1 MGKIMTPSE
10 DVIDAYLLGDGA
22 ALAHAIHNR
31 YGWPI
36 RGLVMPLSGQNVL
49 IYSWVQHPSG
59 KGLSITGLEEESAFA
74 DVDPSGKIETLSAA
88 ELLDLSG
95 IDDNC
100 ADYNADFEEAE
111 RVVDGYIAPKF
122 LWH

>member
-1 MGKIMTPSE
+1 MTPSE
-10 DVIDAYLLGDGA
+10 ETIDAYLLGDGA
-22 ALAHAIHNR
+22 TLAHAINNR

-36 RGLVMPLSGQNVL
+36 RGLVMPYAERQVL

-59 KGLSITGLEEESAFA
+59 KGLSITGLEEEAAIA
-74 DVDPSGKIETLSAA
+74 DVDPSATIRTLSVA

-95 IDDNC
+95 IDDAC
-100 ADYNADFEEAE
+100 EGYTVDFREAE
-111 RVVDGYIAPKF
+111 LIVGEYIAPKF